1 MGEAVML
8 GFSGESAPLSFVRYN
23 CDGSKDFWVPER
35 TGDYAT
41 DTATGKRYAREFLDY
56 IRETRNP
63 VIYKSICQAMHDGG
77 VMGPVEIGFCT
88 EIGIIL
94 AGL

>member
-41 DTATGKRYAREFLDY
+41 DTAKGQQYGREFWEY
-56 IRETRNP
+56 NRETRNP
-63 VIYKSICQAMHDGG
+63 LIYKAICQAMFEGG
-77 VMGPVEIGFCT
+77 IWGPVEIGFCT
-88 EIGIIL
+88 QTGVYL
-94 AGL
+94 AGM